1 MATPK
6 IDPHGVAMLVTVG
19 LSLVTVGA
27 MLLFKPALM
36 LRTFPGGLQG
46 KARRIFGVDISNI
59 LDLWDNNL
67 LFCRAVRTTSYRVV
81 LRGSKRACGFVE
93 S

>member
-46 KARRIFGVDISNI
+46 KARRIFGWIFLIFSISGTTI
-59 LDLWDNNL
+59 FFFVALCVL
-67 LFCRAVRTTSYRVV
+67 LRIV
-81 LRGSKRACGFVE
+81 
-93 S
+93 